1 MDKATI
7 IVCIIIFLPLP
18 FFGIRNLIIHNK
30 LKNKKLTGKTN
41 AYLNSYEY
49 QKDVLARHRVIPNLT
64 SLAYAYTVNDKKYK
78 LKYYIE
84 TKPNSKNLQRTIQ
97 VLYLKSNPKYAFCE
111 LTRFNYAIFGWIT
124 LLAGIVLIATISI
137 AFISSL

>member
-1 MDKATI
+1 MDKTTI
-7 IVCIIIFLPLP
+7 IVCIIIYLPLP

-30 LKNKKLTGKTN
+30 LKNKELTGKTK
-41 AYLNSYEY
+41 AYLNNYKY
-49 QKDVLARHRVIPNLT
+49 QKDILARHRVIPNLT
-64 SLAYAYTVNDKKYK
+64 SLAYTYTVNDKKYK

-97 VLYLKSNPKYAFCE
+97 VVYLKSNPKYAYCE
-111 LTRFNYAIFGWIT
+111 LTRFNYAIFGWIM
-124 LLAGIVLIATISI
+124 LIAGIVLIAIVSI

>member
-1 MDKATI
+1 MDKTTI
-7 IVCIIIFLPLP
+7 IVCIIIYLPLP

-30 LKNKKLTGKTN
+30 LKKKKLTGKTK
-41 AYLNSYEY
+41 AYLNNYKY
-49 QKDVLARHRVIPNLT
+49 QKDILARHRVIPNLT
-64 SLAYAYTVNDKKYK
+64 SLAYTYTVNDKKYK

-97 VLYLKSNPKYAFCE
+97 VVYLKSNPKYAYCE
-111 LTRFNYAIFGWIT
+111 LTRFNYAIFGWIM
-124 LLAGIVLIATISI
+124 LIAGIVLIAIVSI

>member
-7 IVCIIIFLPLP
+7 IVCIIICLPLP

-97 VLYLKSNPKYAFCE
+97 VVYLKSNPKYAYCE
-111 LTRFNYAIFGWIT
+111 LTRFNYAILGYIM
-124 LLAGIVLIATISI
+124 LIIGIVLIATISI